1 MGKTTTIVDTDVI
14 PATTET
20 PSDDNIINCNTSTCI
35 KDKILSAI
43 DHIKN
48 VRHKRADTDS
58 IFEFISKNSPDVD
71 KCIVISTLFDLL
83 AENTITNKKLSNG
96 LDSYKRIKETVDPA
110 AAEDEQQLVVTT
122 ELLRSNLPSELLIPP
137 QSHIDTPAII
147 HVGINDILRKKW
159 KWTKNLPED
168 ILKIVNSSINHN
180 INKVFVSSILPLLRT
195 SVDIEKNKQ

>member
-1 MGKTTTIVDTDVI
+1 MRKTTTIEDTDVI

-20 PSDDNIINCNTSTCI
+20 SSDDNIINCNTSTYI

-43 DHIKN
+43 DHIKH
-48 VRHKRADTDS
+48 VRHKRADINS

-83 AENTITNKKLSNG
+83 AENTITNKKCSNG

-110 AAEDEQQLVVTT
+110 ATEDEQQLVVTT
-122 ELLRSNLPSELLIPP
+122 ELPRSNLPSELLTPP

-147 HVGINDILRKKW
+147 HVGINDILRQK
-159 KWTKNLPED
+159 
-168 ILKIVNSSINHN
+168 
-180 INKVFVSSILPLLRT
+180 
-195 SVDIEKNKQ
+195 

>member
-1 MGKTTTIVDTDVI
+1 M
-14 PATTET
+14 
-20 PSDDNIINCNTSTCI
+20 

-48 VRHKRADTDS
+48 DRHELADTDS
-58 IFEFISKNSPDVD
+58 IFEFILKNSPYVD

-147 HVGINDILRKKW
+147 HVGINDILRKK
-159 KWTKNLPED
+159 
-168 ILKIVNSSINHN
+168 
-180 INKVFVSSILPLLRT
+180 
-195 SVDIEKNKQ
+195 

>member
-20 PSDDNIINCNTSTCI
+20 SSDDNIINCNTLTCI

-71 KCIVISTLFDLL
+71 KCIVTSTLFDLL
-83 AENTITNKKLSNG
+83 AENTITNKKCFNG
-96 LDSYKRIKETVDPA
+96 LDSYKRIKETVGSA
-110 AAEDEQQLVVTT
+110 TTEDEQQVVVST
-122 ELLRSNLPSELLIPP
+122 ELSRSNLPGELLTPP
-137 QSHIDTPAII
+137 QSHIDTPEVPNSLPVIENSHKECI
-147 HVGINDILRKKW
+147 VQIDHKIN
-159 KWTKNLPED
+159 
-168 ILKIVNSSINHN
+168 
-180 INKVFVSSILPLLRT
+180 
-195 SVDIEKNKQ
+195 

>member
-1 MGKTTTIVDTDVI
+1 M
-14 PATTET
+14 
-20 PSDDNIINCNTSTCI
+20 
-35 KDKILSAI
+35 
-43 DHIKN
+43 
-48 VRHKRADTDS
+48 
-58 IFEFISKNSPDVD
+58 KNSPYVD

-83 AENTITNKKLSNG
+83 AENTITNKKLSDG

-122 ELLRSNLPSELLIPP
+122 ELLRSNLPSELPP

>member
-1 MGKTTTIVDTDVI
+1 M
-14 PATTET
+14 
-20 PSDDNIINCNTSTCI
+20 

-48 VRHKRADTDS
+48 DRHELADTDS
-58 IFEFISKNSPDVD
+58 IFEFISKNSPYVD

-147 HVGINDILRKKW
+147 HVGINDILRKK
-159 KWTKNLPED
+159 
-168 ILKIVNSSINHN
+168 
-180 INKVFVSSILPLLRT
+180 
-195 SVDIEKNKQ
+195 